1 MPSDRKGPRSET
13 LNFCHLSKFVK
24 SVDYQVDGKVPGD
37 QVFVY
42 LILSLDLV
50 AAPTFYTF
58 YLAISF
64 IATCKEMIVK
74 KPVYI
79 LVMALMVGG
88 AVAVQAAEKQTQQPT
103 MGPGMMGQGMMGMMG
118 PGMMGGDAQQRW
130 EQMQKNMA
138 EMQKSKDPKQR
149 EKLMQ
154 QNMENMQQM
163 MQMMHGMMG
172 GGRGM
177 MGMGPGMM
185 GGYGYSDRANAMANM
200 TNWMQSIETRLW
212 MMQKM
217 ITDLQSQGKN

>member
-1 MPSDRKGPRSET
+1 
-13 LNFCHLSKFVK
+13 
-24 SVDYQVDGKVPGD
+24 
-37 QVFVY
+37 
-42 LILSLDLV
+42 
-50 AAPTFYTF
+50 
-58 YLAISF
+58 
-64 IATCKEMIVK
+64 
-74 KPVYI
+74 
-79 LVMALMVGG
+79 MALIVGG
-88 AVAVQAAEKQTQQPT
+88 AVAAQAAEKQTQQPA
-103 MGPGMMGQGMMGMMG
+103 MGPGMMGQGATMGSGAMMG
-118 PGMMGGDAQQRW
+118 PGMMGGDAQKRW
-130 EQMQKNMA
+130 EQMRENMA

-154 QNMENMQQM
+154 QNMDHMQQM

-217 ITDLQSQGKN
+217 ITDLQSQGKK